1 MQMPEIPENVKE
13 NKNVLFIGIL
23 YLCIL
28 GLWILSVPI
37 ISSSISIIILL
48 SILQFY
54 SLFSIYAKEKNT
66 QENFYFETSPNIKKC
81 EEERVSLEQP
91 PRVRSPGCCKV
102 TERGGKLPF
111 IEDWKRNGWARTDNF
126 VTNPDTIAYQTQL
139 PPTTLVSL

>member
-66 QENFYFETSPNIKKC
+66 QENFYFETSPNIGDYYQKKYHSQ
-81 EEERVSLEQP
+81 SLIGGQ
-91 PRVRSPGCCKV
+91 VQINLDLLLYQS
-102 TERGGKLPF
+102 RGEL
-111 IEDWKRNGWARTDNF
+111 
-126 VTNPDTIAYQTQL
+126 Q
-139 PPTTLVSL
+139 